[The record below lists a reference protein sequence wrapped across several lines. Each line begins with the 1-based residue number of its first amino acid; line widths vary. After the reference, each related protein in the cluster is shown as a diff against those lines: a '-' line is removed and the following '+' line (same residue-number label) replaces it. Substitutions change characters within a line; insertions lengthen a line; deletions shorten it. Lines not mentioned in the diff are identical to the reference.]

1 MTGRPRKP
9 TQKKIIHGT
18 FRQDRAPKNEPDPE
32 ESKKQKAP
40 WWMKGY
46 VARKAYRELS
56 HYLKENGLFTKLDEM
71 ALEML
76 VISYAKWREASK
88 KAKVGIFKTS
98 KGYVGFNPMIT
109 VEKIYFKQ
117 FHDMLNDFGMNPSA
131 RSRIDIKEPEGK
143 KEDLIEKMLNEK

>member
-18 FRQDRAPKNEPDPE
+18 FRKDRAPKNEPIPE
-32 ESKKQKAP
+32 KSEKEKAP

-46 VARKAYRELS
+46 VTRKAYRDLS
-56 HYLKENGLFTKLDEM
+56 RYLKENGLLTKLDEM

-76 VISYAKWREASK
+76 VSAYAKWRDARE
-88 KAKVGIFKTS
+88 KAKIGIYKTS

-109 VEKIYFKQ
+109 VEKTYFKELR
-117 FHDMLNDFGMNPSA
+117 DMLIEFGMTPSA
-131 RSRIDIKEPEGK
+131 RSRIDVKEPEGK
-143 KEDLIEKMLNEK
+143 EEDMIEKMLNEK